1 VDGRVGIRKT
11 AGDLLTALGF
21 HCHTAASPSA
31 GLRAVRAKAVDI
43 VLCEHALPQTDA
55 LPFVEALRQRS
66 FEGKV
71 FVYANQ
77 LEAAERELWAKCRV
91 DRLVLGPGGLADMLQ
106 ELEVLSVQSRA
117 VQIEAWP
124 TANARAQAAPPGVAV
139 GAQYL

>member
-1 VDGRVGIRKT
+1 MGIRKT
-11 AGDLLTALGF
+11 ACDLLTALGF
-21 HCHTAASPSA
+21 HCHTAASSTA
-31 GLRAVRAKAVDI
+31 ALRAVRARAVDI

-55 LPFVEALRQRS
+55 LPLVAALRERG

-77 LEAAERELWAKCRV
+77 LEVAERELWARCRV

-106 ELEVLSVQSRA
+106 ELEALSVQSRA

-124 TANARAQAAPPGVAV
+124 VANARGEVAPL
-139 GAQYL
+139 GATCL